1 MVKNFKAELGT
12 WNFEREAGVP
22 ARRPFRPFACISS
35 SDLGLK
41 APNRCLLLGCRNST
55 ALKFIMVATAAT
67 SAFLPVASSS
77 PDTGAKATKVGGGSA
92 NLGGSKLNPAS
103 SRGLQVKANAQ
114 APPKINGTSVV
125 KPVEGVKHDDVL
137 PSSVASAPRTFI
149 NQLPDWS
156 MLLAAITTIFLAAE
170 KQWMML
176 DWKPRRS
183 DMLIDPFGIG
193 KIVQDGLVFRQNF
206 SIRSYEIGA
215 DRTASIET
223 LMNHLQETAL
233 NHVKTAGLLGD
244 GFGSTP
250 EMCKKNLIW
259 VVARM
264 QVVVDRYPTWGDVVQ
279 VDTWV
284 SASGKN
290 GMRRD
295 WLVRDC
301 KTGETLTRAS
311 SVWVMMNKLTRKLS
325 KIPEEVR
332 GEIESY
338 FVDSCPV
345 VDEDNRKLPK
355 LDDDTADYIRSGL
368 TPKWSDL
375 DVNQHVNNVKYIG
388 WILESAPQ
396 SILES
401 HELVSMTLEYR
412 RECGR
417 DSVLQSL
424 TAVSGAD
431 VGDLTHSGQV
441 ECKHLLRLEDG
452 AEIVRGRTEWR
463 PKQANN
469 FGVVNLVPAEST

>member
-1 MVKNFKAELGT
+1 
-12 WNFEREAGVP
+12 
-22 ARRPFRPFACISS
+22 
-35 SDLGLK
+35 
-41 APNRCLLLGCRNST
+41 
-55 ALKFIMVATAAT
+55 MVATAAT
-67 SAFLPVASSS
+67 SSFFPVTSHS
-77 PDTGAKATKVGGGSA
+77 PDTGGKATKLGGGCA
-92 NLGGSKLNPAS
+92 NLGGFKSKHGS
-103 SRGLQVKANAQ
+103 CGGLHVKANAQ
-114 APPKINGTSVV
+114 AAPKINGTVEHV
-125 KPVEGVKHDDVL
+125 KLEDDF
-137 PSSVASAPRTFI
+137 PSPPPPPRTVI

-183 DMLIDPFGIG
+183 DNVLIDPFGIG

-233 NHVKTAGLLGD
+233 NHVKSAGLLGD

-259 VVARM
+259 VVTRM

-284 SASGKN
+284 SESGKN

-295 WLVRDC
+295 WLLRDI
-301 KTGETLTRAS
+301 KTDEILTRAS
-311 SVWVMMNKLTRKLS
+311 SVWVMMNKLTRRLS

-338 FVDSCPV
+338 FVNSAPV
-345 VDEDNRKLPK
+345 VEEDNRKVPK
-355 LDDDTADYIRSGL
+355 LDDTADYIRTGL
-368 TPKWSDL
+368 SPRWSDL

-396 SILES
+396 PILES
-401 HELVSMTLEYR
+401 HELCSMTLEYR

-417 DSVLQSL
+417 NSVLQSL
-424 TAVSGAD
+424 TDVSGAD
-431 VGDLTHSGQV
+431 VGNLVNGGIV

-452 AEIVRGRTEWR
+452 AEIVRGRTGWR
-463 PKQANN
+463 PKSVNN
-469 FGVVNLVPAEST
+469 FGFFNQVPAEKHLNIE

>member
-1 MVKNFKAELGT
+1 
-12 WNFEREAGVP
+12 
-22 ARRPFRPFACISS
+22 
-35 SDLGLK
+35 
-41 APNRCLLLGCRNST
+41 
-55 ALKFIMVATAAT
+55 MVATAAT
-67 SAFLPVASSS
+67 SSFFPVTSPS
-77 PDTGAKATKVGGGSA
+77 PDSGAAGSKLGAGHA
-92 NLGGSKLNPAS
+92 NLGGLKSKHG
-103 SRGLQVKANAQ
+103 GLK
-114 APPKINGTSVV
+114 
-125 KPVEGVKHDDVL
+125 
-137 PSSVASAPRTFI
+137 
-149 NQLPDWS
+149 LPDWS

-176 DWKPRRS
+176 DWKPRRP

-193 KIVQDGLVFRQNF
+193 KIVQDGLVFRENF

-223 LMNHLQETAL
+223 VMNHLQETAL
-233 NHVKTAGLLGD
+233 NHVKSAGLLGD

-259 VVARM
+259 VVTRM

-295 WLVRDC
+295 WLLRDC
-301 KTGETLTRAS
+301 KTGEILTRAS
-311 SVWVMMNKLTRKLS
+311 SIWVMMNKLTRRLS

-332 GEIESY
+332 KEIGSY
-338 FVDSCPV
+338 FMDSTPILE
-345 VDEDNRKLPK
+345 EDNRKLPK
-355 LDDDTADYIRSGL
+355 LDDNTADYIRSGL
-368 TPKWSDL
+368 SPRWSDL
-375 DVNQHVNNVKYIG
+375 DINQHVNNVKYIG

-396 SILES
+396 AILES
-401 HELVSMTLEYR
+401 HELSSMTLEYR

-424 TAVSGAD
+424 TAVSSAD
-431 VGDLTHSGQV
+431 VGDLAHSGHV

-463 PKQANN
+463 PKPVNK
-469 FGVVNLVPAEST
+469 FGTVNQVPAEST

>member
-1 MVKNFKAELGT
+1 
-12 WNFEREAGVP
+12 
-22 ARRPFRPFACISS
+22 
-35 SDLGLK
+35 
-41 APNRCLLLGCRNST
+41 
-55 ALKFIMVATAAT
+55 MVATAAT
-67 SAFLPVASSS
+67 SAFFPVISS
-77 PDTGAKATKVGGGSA
+77 PDSSDSKNKKLGSGST
-92 NLGGSKLNPAS
+92 NLGGIKSKPSAS
-103 SRGLQVKANAQ
+103 SGSFQVKANAQ
-114 APPKINGTSVV
+114 APPKINGTTVV
-125 KPVEGVKHDDVL
+125 STPVEGFKNDDAV
-137 PSSVASAPRTFI
+137 SSPHPRTFI

-176 DWKPRRS
+176 DWKPRRP

-193 KIVQDGLVFRQNF
+193 RIVQDGLVFSQNF

-223 LMNHLQETAL
+223 LMNHLQETAI
-233 NHVKTAGLLGD
+233 NHCRSAGLLGD
-244 GFGSTP
+244 GFGATP

-259 VVARM
+259 VVTRM

-295 WLVRDC
+295 WLVSDS
-301 KTGETLTRAS
+301 KTGEILTRAS
-311 SVWVMMNKLTRKLS
+311 SVWVMMNKLTRRLS

-332 GEIESY
+332 GEIEPY
-338 FVDSCPV
+338 FMNSVPV
-345 VDEDNRKLPK
+345 VAEDSRKLVK
-355 LDDDTADYIRSGL
+355 LDDSRAEYVCKGL

-388 WILESAPQ
+388 WILESAPLPV
-396 SILES
+396 LET
-401 HELVSMTLEYR
+401 HELSAMTLEYR

-424 TAVSGAD
+424 TAISDSD
-431 VGDLTHSGQV
+431 VENLVNFGEI
-441 ECKHLLRLEDG
+441 ECQHLLRLEDG
-452 AEIVRGRTEWR
+452 AEIVRGRTQWR
-463 PKQANN
+463 PKYAKS
-469 FGVVNLVPAEST
+469 FGNVGQIPAESA

>member
-1 MVKNFKAELGT
+1 
-12 WNFEREAGVP
+12 
-22 ARRPFRPFACISS
+22 
-35 SDLGLK
+35 
-41 APNRCLLLGCRNST
+41 
-55 ALKFIMVATAAT
+55 MVATAAT
-67 SAFLPVASSS
+67 SSFFPVSS
-77 PDTGAKATKVGGGSA
+77 PSTDSATKTKNLGSA
-92 NLGGSKLNPAS
+92 NLAGIKSKSS

-114 APPKINGTSVV
+114 APPKINGTSVGLTTPAESL
-125 KPVEGVKHDDVL
+125 KNEDGNT
-137 PSSVASAPRTFI
+137 PSPPPRTFI

-183 DMLIDPFGIG
+183 DMLMDPFGIG
-193 KIVQDGLVFRQNF
+193 RIVQDGLMFRQNF

-223 LMNHLQETAL
+223 LMNHLQVQKQQL

-259 VVARM
+259 VVTRM
-264 QVVVDRYPTWGDVVQ
+264 QVVVDRYPTWGDVVG
-279 VDTWV
+279 VETWV

-295 WLVRDC
+295 WLIRDF
-301 KTGETLTRAS
+301 KTGETLTRAT
-311 SVWVMMNKLTRKLS
+311 SVWVMMNKVTRKLS
-325 KIPEEVR
+325 KIPDEVR
-332 GEIESY
+332 GEIEPY
-338 FVDSCPV
+338 FMISDPV
-345 VDEDNRKLPK
+345 VDEDGRKLPK
-355 LDDDTADYIRSGL
+355 LDDNTAEYVRKGL
-368 TPKWSDL
+368 TPRWSDL

-396 SILES
+396 PILES
-401 HELVSMTLEYR
+401 HELASMTLEYR

-424 TAVSGAD
+424 TAVSGTDIGNMANL
-431 VGDLTHSGQV
+431 GNV
-441 ECKHLLRLEDG
+441 ECQHLLRLEDG

-463 PKQANN
+463 PKVANN
-469 FGVVNLVPAEST
+469 FGNIGQIPAESA

>member
-1 MVKNFKAELGT
+1 MRGKVFKGRIDGSQLTLIFLSLVKDTVPSSVVRSSVTSCLG
-12 WNFEREAGVP
+12 GIKP
-22 ARRPFRPFACISS
+22 KSS
-35 SDLGLK
+35 GGLK
-41 APNRCLLLGCRNST
+41 VR
-55 ALKFIMVATAAT
+55 
-67 SAFLPVASSS
+67 
-77 PDTGAKATKVGGGSA
+77 
-92 NLGGSKLNPAS
+92 
-103 SRGLQVKANAQ
+103 ANAQ
-114 APPKINGTSVV
+114 APPKINGTSVGLAT
-125 KPVEGVKHDDVL
+125 PVEHVKNDDGM
-137 PSSVASAPRTFI
+137 SSPAPRTFI

-193 KIVQDGLVFRQNF
+193 RIVQDGLMFRQNF

-259 VVARM
+259 VVTRM
-264 QVVVDRYPTWGDVVQ
+264 QVMVDRYPTWGDVVQ
-279 VDTWV
+279 VETWV
-284 SASGKN
+284 SGSGKN

-295 WLVRDC
+295 WLIRDC
-301 KTGETLTRAS
+301 KTGQALTRAS
-311 SVWVMMNKLTRKLS
+311 SLWVMMNKQTRRLS
-325 KIPEEVR
+325 KLPDEVR
-332 GEIESY
+332 GEIEPY
-338 FVDSCPV
+338 FMNSDPI
-345 VDEDNRKLPK
+345 VDEDGRKLPK
-355 LDDDTADYIRSGL
+355 LDDNTADYVHRGL
-368 TPKWSDL
+368 TPRWSDL

-396 SILES
+396 AILES
-401 HELVSMTLEYR
+401 HELASMTLEYR
-412 RECGR
+412 RECGK

-424 TAVSGAD
+424 TAVSGTD
-431 VGDLTHSGQV
+431 VGGLVNSGSV
-441 ECKHLLRLEDG
+441 ECQHLLRLEEG

-463 PKQANN
+463 PKYANN
-469 FGVVNLVPAEST
+469 FGIVGQIPAESA